1 MGINTTL
8 TYLNKKFRMRI
19 NIIRNFLKYIFS
31 ILYKLYYDRIEVS
44 KEFDINMT
52 SESKKCEIC
61 HHWYFL
67 NKRIKFQPNACNGC
81 HDLLIMSLNLSD
93 IAILNINSSDYRC
106 INSGVSK
113 KRDLN
118 LMQNVAL
125 TKKSK
130 HYKI

>member
-8 TYLNKKFRMRI
+8 TYLKKKFRMRI

-93 IAILNINSSDYRC
+93 IAILNINSSDYRQ

-118 LMQNVAL
+118 LMQNVEL
-125 TKKSK
+125 TKKTK
-130 HYKI
+130 HYKT

>member
-1 MGINTTL
+1 
-8 TYLNKKFRMRI
+8 MRI

-93 IAILNINSSDYRC
+93 IAILNINSSDYRQ

-118 LMQNVAL
+118 LMQNVEL
-125 TKKSK
+125 TKKTMKIK
-130 HYKI
+130 HENYKT

>member
-1 MGINTTL
+1 MGINATL
-8 TYLNKKFRMRI
+8 TYLKRKFRMRI

-93 IAILNINSSDYRC
+93 IAILNINSSDYR
-106 INSGVSK
+106 
-113 KRDLN
+113 
-118 LMQNVAL
+118 
-125 TKKSK
+125 
-130 HYKI
+130 